1 MSKGARIRRERAKQ
15 REQHG
20 AGGSGPK
27 VGAIFGGPP
36 PWMPA
41 PGATVADADAEIT
54 KIGQFLSAQPNLMVC
69 GHLGLTPLTEND
81 RRDLLAGIS
90 LYDALETVAVLQGQW
105 DVAYTTTQRV
115 DVVEGDFLEGG
126 GTEGVCERALN
137 RIVVYGDHLISPR
150 ATAQLQREIIEFAEH
165 DDAAPPI
172 DRNVLT
178 HLLLSITSEQN
189 MRPEIAGDVPTP
201 AEIARL
207 QRDIPKMGLEEML
220 EFLKTIVPDEVASSL
235 FNQPLK
241 YQIAVSNT
249 FDLWF
254 SGWAPRSKT
263 TGLGA
268 TPAEAF
274 AIATGVDLIDVMR
287 LGARII
293 KRSTDSH
300 QVRFI
305 RDELLADGAAEGAI
319 DLLFA
324 NMALVVDDYR
334 VKLEENRVVGAIGH
348 QRYTLTQYPFLA
360 VDENTL
366 IMLRHQWALDR
377 LCGEQLF
384 FEAWAHLSSRS
395 LANRFKIAMSDAFEQ
410 FVGGILGRIVAKSP
424 HLRTIVGED
433 EMQAA
438 WTEKKGQKPSVCDW
452 MILGEGHCIVIDA
465 TNHAVKSEA
474 AQGLATW
481 DEYSAEI
488 EEIFAQGKFEQL
500 VSTIESVKKRGGW
513 GDEKTATQTMFAPLV
528 VVPDAGIP
536 SALLTQFELVNRGRK
551 AFGHLQPQ
559 VYAPGV
565 MQLADVQLL
574 EGLADMAQ
582 KLAKLGNK
590 PDMLQLIAAWR
601 TAATATGE
609 GSLQLYLERRGW
621 PRPLSDHIIENGS
634 KAVLR
639 LLADD

>member
-1 MSKGARIRRERAKQ
+1 MNRGAL
-15 REQHG
+15 
-20 AGGSGPK
+20 
-27 VGAIFGGPP
+27 P

-41 PGATVADADAEIT
+41 PDATVADADDEIS
-54 KIGQFLSAQPNLMVC
+54 KIGQFLNAQPQLMVC
-69 GHLGLTPLTEND
+69 GHLGLTPLTEEK
-81 RRDLLAGIS
+81 RRELLAGVN
-90 LYDALETVAVLQGQW
+90 LYDALETVAGLQGHW
-105 DVAYTTTQRV
+105 DVAYTTTGRV
-115 DVVEGDFLEGG
+115 DLVDGDFLEGG
-126 GTEGVCERALN
+126 GTGGVCERALN
-137 RIVVYGDHLISPR
+137 RIVIYGGHLVSPR
-150 ATAQLQREIIEFAEH
+150 ATAQLQREIIEFAST
-165 DDAAPPI
+165 DAAAPPI
-172 DRNVLT
+172 DRNALT
-178 HLLLSITSEQN
+178 YLLLSIASEQN
-189 MRPEIAGDVPTP
+189 MRPEFAGDIPTP
-201 AEIARL
+201 AEIAKM
-207 QRDIPKMGLEEML
+207 QHDMPKMGLEEML
-220 EFLKTIVPDEVASSL
+220 EYLKTIVPDEVASSL
-235 FNQPLK
+235 FNQPRK
-241 YQIAVSNT
+241 YQMVVSNT
-249 FDLWF
+249 FDMWF
-254 SGWAPRSKT
+254 SAWSPRSKT

-274 AIATGVDLIDVMR
+274 KIATGVDLLDVMR

-293 KRSTDSH
+293 KRSTDAH
-300 QVRFI
+300 QVRFT

-319 DLLFA
+319 NLLFA
-324 NMALVVDDYR
+324 SMALPLDNYN
-334 VKLEENRVVGAIGH
+334 VKLQEDRDAGAVGH

-360 VDENTL
+360 VDDNTFV
-366 IMLRHQWALDR
+366 MLRHQWALDR

-384 FEAWAHLSSRS
+384 FEAWARFNSGS
-395 LANRFKIAMSDAFEQ
+395 LANRFKLAMSDAFEQ
-410 FVGGILGRIVAKSP
+410 FVGGILHRIFDKSP
-424 HLRTIVGED
+424 HLRVIVGED

-438 WTEKKGQKPSVCDW
+438 WTQKGQKPSVCDW
-452 MILGEGHCIVIDA
+452 MLFGEGHCIVIDA
-465 TNHAVKSEA
+465 TNHAVKREA

-488 EEIFAQGKFEQL
+488 EEIFTGGKFEQL
-500 VSTIESVKKRGGW
+500 VSTIEAVKKRGGW
-513 GDEKTATQTMFAPLV
+513 GDEKTDTRTMFAPLV

-536 SALLTQFELVNRGRK
+536 SALLTQFDLVNRGRK

-621 PRPLSDHIIENGS
+621 PRPLSDHIIANGS
-634 KAVLR
+634 NAVLR

>member
-1 MSKGARIRRERAKQ
+1 MN
-15 REQHG
+15 
-20 AGGSGPK
+20 
-27 VGAIFGGPP
+27 
-36 PWMPA
+36 
-41 PGATVADADAEIT
+41 AEIT

-69 GHLGLTPLTEND
+69 GHLGLTPLTAHE
-81 RRDLLAGIS
+81 RREILVGIS

-115 DVVEGDFLEGG
+115 DVIEGDFLEGG
-126 GTEGVCERALN
+126 GAGGVCERALN

-150 ATAQLQREIIEFAEH
+150 ATAQLQREIIESAQR
-165 DDAAPPI
+165 DDSAQPV

-189 MRPEIAGDVPTP
+189 MRPELAGDVPTP
-201 AEIARL
+201 AEIAEL
-207 QRDIPKMGLEEML
+207 QRDMSKMGLEEML
-220 EFLKTIVPDEVASSL
+220 ELLKTIVPDEVASAL

-241 YQIAVSNT
+241 YEIAVSNT
-249 FDLWF
+249 FDVWF
-254 SGWAPRSKT
+254 NEWSPRSKT
-263 TGLGA
+263 SGLGT

-274 AIATGVDLIDVMR
+274 VIATGVDLIDVMR

-293 KRSTDSH
+293 KRSIDLQ
-300 QVRFI
+300 QVRFT
-305 RDELLADGAAEGAI
+305 RDELLADGASENAI
-319 DLLFA
+319 NLLLA
-324 NMALVVDDYR
+324 NMALLVDDCR
-334 VKLEENRVVGAIGH
+334 AKLLDNRDVGAIGH

-360 VDENTL
+360 LDENTF
-366 IMLRHQWALDR
+366 IMLRHHWALDR

-384 FEAWAHLSSRS
+384 FEAWAGLSSRS

-410 FVGGILGRIVAKSP
+410 FVGGILGRIVARSP
-424 HLRTIVGED
+424 HLRVIVGED

-438 WTEKKGQKPSVCDW
+438 WTEKRGQKPSVCDW
-452 MILGEGHCIVIDA
+452 MILGDGHCIVIDA

-488 EEIFAQGKFEQL
+488 EEIFTQGKFEQL
-500 VSTIESVKKRGGW
+500 VSTIESVRKRGGW
-513 GDEKTATQTMFAPLV
+513 GDEKTDAHTMFAPLV
-528 VVPDAGIP
+528 VVPDSGIP
-536 SALLTQFELVNRGRK
+536 SALLTQFDLVNRARK
-551 AFGHLQPQ
+551 PFGHLQPQ

-574 EGLADMAQ
+574 EGLADMGQ

-601 TAATATGE
+601 TAATAIGE
-609 GSLQLYLERRGW
+609 SSLQLYLERRGW
-621 PRPLSDHIIENGS
+621 PRPLSEHIIENGS
-634 KAVLR
+634 KAVRR
-639 LLADD
+639 LLAND

>member
-1 MSKGARIRRERAKQ
+1 MSKRARIRRERAKQ
-15 REQHG
+15 RKQHG
-20 AGGSGPK
+20 SGGSGPK

-105 DVAYTTTQRV
+105 DVAYATTQRV

-126 GTEGVCERALN
+126 GTRGVCERALN

-189 MRPEIAGDVPTP
+189 MRPDFAGDVPTP

-220 EFLKTIVPDEVASSL
+220 EFLKTVVPDEVASSL

-319 DLLFA
+319 NLLFA

-334 VKLEENRVVGAIGH
+334 VKLEENRVIGAIGH

-360 VDENTL
+360 VDENTF
-366 IMLRHQWALDR
+366 IMLRYQWALDR

-384 FEAWAHLSSRS
+384 FEAWARLSSRS

-424 HLRTIVGED
+424 HLRAIVGED

-438 WTEKKGQKPSVCDW
+438 WTEKKGHKPSVCDW
-452 MILGEGHCIVIDA
+452 MIFGEGHCIVIDA

-488 EEIFAQGKFEQL
+488 EEVFAQGKFEQL

-536 SALLTQFELVNRGRK
+536 SALLTQFDLVNRGRK
-551 AFGHLQPQ
+551 AFEHLQPQ

-574 EGLADMAQ
+574 EGLADMGQ

-590 PDMLQLIAAWR
+590 PDMLQLVAAWR